1 MNFKM
6 VIKAPLFSKDP
17 VTEQNDMCIL
27 DSRRMNIYIKVI
39 LTKVTIYHITGWPIL
54 GIRTNIL
61 II

>member
-17 VTEQNDMCIL
+17 VTYDMCIL